1 MKKNILKFLSLAF
14 LLLLPFSVNAEGTY
28 VKENGTGDVVEH
40 SLFTAGNIVNA
51 TDNVHGLDF
60 VAGNSVK
67 VTGESEY
74 GFYAGNDVTVS
85 NQVEK
90 DLFVGG
96 NTIIIDSSSKIGRDL
111 YAAGNNVTIN
121 TNVNG
126 NAFIGGS
133 IITLKDANIT
143 GDLRLGCEKL
153 IIEGNVNIT
162 GTLYIDSDSTIDNE
176 SGLTVGKKEVY
187 EVEKE
192 LDTKSFSNI
201 IVETLTS
208 IASIMVVGFILNSL
222 FSKMYENATSDLE
235 TKKELKNI
243 LFGLLWLI
251 VVPLFSIILMCT
263 IIGVRF
269 GFALLLLYVI
279 SLILAIVFASVVCGN
294 IILTKLFK
302 VKDNSYLAIAIGVL
316 ALKIISLIPYIGGT
330 VYFLA
335 LLYGIGKSVELFNKA
350 RK

>member
-111 YAAGNNVTIN
+111 YAAGNNITIN

-133 IITLKDANIT
+133 IITLKDYVL
-143 GDLRLGCEKL
+143 LR
-153 IIEGNVNIT
+153 
-162 GTLYIDSDSTIDNE
+162 
-176 SGLTVGKKEVY
+176 
-187 EVEKE
+187 
-192 LDTKSFSNI
+192 
-201 IVETLTS
+201 
-208 IASIMVVGFILNSL
+208 
-222 FSKMYENATSDLE
+222 
-235 TKKELKNI
+235 KN
-243 LFGLLWLI
+243 
-251 VVPLFSIILMCT
+251 
-263 IIGVRF
+263 
-269 GFALLLLYVI
+269 
-279 SLILAIVFASVVCGN
+279 
-294 IILTKLFK
+294 
-302 VKDNSYLAIAIGVL
+302 
-316 ALKIISLIPYIGGT
+316 
-330 VYFLA
+330 
-335 LLYGIGKSVELFNKA
+335 
-350 RK
+350 